1 MKTLFFSMFFGCFL
15 CLYSPMNA
23 QNGTQAVTYKTIEL
37 KVDGMTCQQGCAD
50 GIDRK
55 FKTVKGVKKS
65 TTSLKSGTSKIT
77 YDPGT
82 IDIKSLI
89 SIIED
94 RGYTASISRG
104 K

>member
-1 MKTLFFSMFFGCFL
+1 MRSLFTAIILGFL
-15 CLYSPMNA
+15 LFVHLPVYA
-23 QNGTQAVTYKTIEL
+23 QKAALPLTYKTIEL
-37 KVDGMTCQQGCAD
+37 KVDGMTCQKGCAD

-65 TTSLKSGTSKIT
+65 TTTLKSGISKIT

-82 IDIKSLI
+82 IDIKTLI

-94 RGYTASISRG
+94 RGYTAKVARS
-104 K
+104 

>member
-1 MKTLFFSMFFGCFL
+1 MKSLFSALILGCFL
-15 CLYSPMNA
+15 FVYLPVHA
-23 QNGTQAVTYKTIEL
+23 QKGAPPITYKTIEL

-77 YDPGT
+77 YDPST

>member
-1 MKTLFFSMFFGCFL
+1 MKLVFTSLLFGCL
-15 CLYSPMNA
+15 LLLHSSVNA
-23 QNGTQAVTYKTIEL
+23 QNGSQAVTYKTIEL

-65 TTSLKSGTSKIT
+65 TTTLKSGTSKIT

-82 IDIKSLI
+82 IDVKTLI

-94 RGYTASISRG
+94 RGYTAKIARG
-104 K
+104 